1 VQREVFE
8 ESGVRAIEPEY
19 LGSQAWPF
27 PYSLMVGF
35 TARVDPAHRHLDLA
49 PDGVEIE
56 KLRWFS
62 REELAAEAGSL
73 LLPGKLS
80 IAGALIEHWY
90 GGPVGS

>member
-1 VQREVFE
+1 
-8 ESGVRAIEPEY
+8 
-19 LGSQAWPF
+19 
-27 PYSLMVGF
+27 MVGF
-35 TARVDPAHRHLDLA
+35 TAVVDPDHADLPLN

-62 REELAAEAGSL
+62 REELAAEAGSM

-90 GGPVGS
+90 GGQIGS